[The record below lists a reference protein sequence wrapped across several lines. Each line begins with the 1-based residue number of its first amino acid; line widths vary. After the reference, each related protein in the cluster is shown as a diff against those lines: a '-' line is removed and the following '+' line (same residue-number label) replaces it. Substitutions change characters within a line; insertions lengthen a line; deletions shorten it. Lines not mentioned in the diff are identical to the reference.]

1 MSSRIAAALF
11 AVVLHP
17 FSLRMHSPNR
27 SGWLRRSASTAVL
40 LGALPLSLFAQV
52 RRPDPAPTNPR
63 TSTNAPK
70 HRTEIL
76 LGGGTVK
83 LNEAN
88 ATKASLFVGSAGF
101 RRQLSPEWLYL
112 GGIIDFGRTTIDGS
126 FFPFEK
132 RPVGDSVQFVQVD
145 GHATFIAPRLT
156 ADVLLPLDEAERFH
170 AGAGVSAGMYAML
183 PSPKGG
189 EGAGTLIAP
198 TFGAAFVG
206 EADLSARFGVTASL
220 GFTQFLNF
228 DREKLRPS
236 DPAKADPVFQTPLI
250 TPPPGVK
257 SFGGARL
264 IVGLSYRLGVKS
276 IPKRSK

>member
-1 MSSRIAAALF
+1 MCLA
-11 AVVLHP
+11 VLHP
-17 FSLRMHSPNR
+17 LSLSMHFPNR
-27 SGWLRRSASTAVL
+27 SGWLRRSAATAL
-40 LGALPLSLFAQV
+40 FLGALPLSLHAQI
-52 RRPDPAPTNPR
+52 RRPDPAPTNQR
-63 TSTNAPK
+63 SSSKAPK

-76 LGGGTVK
+76 KGGGILN

-88 ATKASLFVGSAGF
+88 ATKASMFVGSAGF
-101 RRQLSPEWLYL
+101 RRQMSPEWLYL
-112 GGIIDFGRTTIDGS
+112 GGLIDIGRTTIDGS

-145 GHATFIAPRLT
+145 GHATLIAPRFT
-156 ADVLLPLDEAERFH
+156 ADVLLPIDEAERFR
-170 AGAGVSAGMYAML
+170 AGAGINAGVYAML

-189 EGAGTLIAP
+189 TGAGTLIAP
-198 TFGAAFVG
+198 TFGAAFIG
-206 EADLSARFGVTASL
+206 EADLSAKFGVTASL

-264 IVGLSYRLGVKS
+264 IIGLSYRLGVKT
-276 IPKRSK
+276 IPKRAK